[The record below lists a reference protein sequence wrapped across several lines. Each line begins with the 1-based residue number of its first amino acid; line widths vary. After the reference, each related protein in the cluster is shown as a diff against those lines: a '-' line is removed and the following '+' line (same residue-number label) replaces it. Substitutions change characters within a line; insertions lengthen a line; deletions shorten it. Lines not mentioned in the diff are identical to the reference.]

1 MTLHLSLLKLICH
14 LSAQASSVS
23 DYIPQIPQNFIGNLT
38 DKSFFLDQPNCTFND
53 FPSTNVWVVIALNQS
68 FSILNDS
75 DFGTPVPYSAFK
87 NGSYT
92 YYHTLLVSAGK
103 YPCSNFSDPGSI
115 KLIKVGSTSPSL
127 CTESQF
133 CNGELS
139 NDQSYRAR
147 FVLLD
152 NMGVYDKTQWSGE
165 IKLLKEKSFQGD
177 TFWSSGRSGGM
188 IVLTSILCVLLAIL
202 LVALIA
208 ALCTGGRDIYWKR
221 SMDMKSNIASKMDFV
236 SRTTYRT
243 HYDHMHLV
251 S

>member
-1 MTLHLSLLKLICH
+1 MDLHVTLGLLLVVSI
-14 LSAQASSVS
+14 AVNASGVS
-23 DYIPQIPQNFIGNLT
+23 DYIPKIPQNISGNVT
-38 DKSFFLDQPNCTFND
+38 DTSFVLDLPNCIFND

-68 FSILNDS
+68 FSVLNDS
-75 DFGTPVPYSAFK
+75 DFGTPVPYSAYI

-103 YPCSNFSDPGSI
+103 YPCSNNDKVI
-115 KLIKVGSTSPSL
+115 KLIKIGSTSPSS

-139 NDQSYRAR
+139 NNQTYRVR

-152 NMGVYDKTQWSGE
+152 NIGVYDKTQWSEE
-165 IKLLKEKSFQGD
+165 IKLLKEKPFQGD
-177 TFWSSGRSGGM
+177 AFWSSGRSGGM

-208 ALCTGGRDIYWKR
+208 ALFTGSRDICWKR
-221 SMDMKSNIASKMDFV
+221 SMDMKSNITSKMDFM
-236 SRTTYRT
+236 SRSTYRT